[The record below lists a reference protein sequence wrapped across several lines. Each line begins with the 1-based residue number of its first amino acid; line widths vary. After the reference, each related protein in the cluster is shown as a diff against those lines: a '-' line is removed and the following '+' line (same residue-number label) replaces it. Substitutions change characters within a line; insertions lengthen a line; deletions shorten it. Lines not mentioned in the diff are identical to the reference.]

1 MLQPNNSSPT
11 RTQRRK
17 TATDSLD
24 GSALPIATPTN
35 APTSAIIAGT
45 TRGAAE
51 PVVETEPERHR
62 QRRHKVE
69 IANAFAEREPRA
81 GAEIRLQ
88 AAVVRKAV
96 LRFILR
102 EAR

>member
-45 TRGAAE
+45 TRAPPSPLLRLSPSVTANVDTKSRLPTLHQLVLAE
-51 PVVETEPERHR
+51 VERLHVRHAGDDENS
-62 QRRHKVE
+62 RR
-69 IANAFAEREPRA
+69 
-81 GAEIRLQ
+81 
-88 AAVVRKAV
+88 AVHVSGC
-96 LRFILR
+96 
-102 EAR
+102 